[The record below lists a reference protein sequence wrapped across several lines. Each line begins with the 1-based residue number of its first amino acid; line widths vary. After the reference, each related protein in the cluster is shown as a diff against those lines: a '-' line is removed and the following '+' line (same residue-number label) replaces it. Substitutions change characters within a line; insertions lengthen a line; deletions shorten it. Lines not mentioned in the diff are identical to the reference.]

1 MNSYLVLNRQKQIKT
16 NKNSD
21 VLLKNLACQGISFY
35 LTPSSRK
42 IIDALV
48 HLN

>member
-1 MNSYLVLNRQKQIKT
+1 MNSYLVLNRQTQIKT